1 MMRKKYKKE
10 TQTQTQTNRNGRKV
24 LYDNIW
30 FDSNL
35 EKYCYIQ
42 LKKANIEFEYTPT
55 TYELLP
61 KIVYEG
67 NDKKTNS
74 VLALKYTPDF
84 VGKNFIIETKGYA
97 NERFPVVWKLFK
109 HYLYNHKL
117 TYQLYKA
124 FNQKEVRETIESI
137 LKQNKNDKI

>member
-1 MMRKKYKKE
+1 MKRKITRKK
-10 TQTQTQTNRNGRKV
+10 QTQTNRNGKKV
-24 LYDNIW
+24 FYDNIW
-30 FDSNL
+30 FDSTL

-42 LKKANIEFEYTPT
+42 LKEANIEFEYTPT

-61 KIVYEG
+61 KIIYEG

-97 NERFPVVWKLFK
+97 NERFPIVWKLFK
-109 HYLYNHKL
+109 HYLYNHNMKH
-117 TYQLYKA
+117 QLYKA
-124 FNQKEVRETIESI
+124 FNQKEVREAIINI
-137 LKQNKNDKI
+137 LKLKNE